1 MVNLYLFLLK
11 NNMKKKS
18 FFTFLFLLIIILYL
32 SLAFIFKNNPKD
44 FFEIGYKTFKILPIK
59 VQTTIKLFTE
69 KDFINNLNNDYN
81 VKYLPETQYLDLE
94 FTQINLNFI
103 KESKSQ
109 YAGLKKTF
117 FIDLINNKIYLTD
130 KTGNIFFF
138 NSNNI
143 NKNINNINNLKND
156 LNLEYVLDTYIKDN
170 YFYISYVVNENNCEK
185 MKISY
190 AKINNNFLQFK
201 KLFDSRECGVNIQGG
216 KIQYFNF
223 LKEDGILVTTGDN
236 IPDLPSSK
244 AQNDKSIF
252 GKILFISLK
261 SKETQLFSKGH
272 RNPQGLFVKDKLI
285 LSTEHGPK
293 GGDEIN
299 KINFNK
305 NYGWPISSYGES
317 YANDELKYLK
327 SHESNGLEEPIYSFV
342 PSVGISEIIA
352 IPNEFSNN
360 WQDNFLISTLNDRS
374 LYRVKFDQTFS
385 KIYYKEKIFIGQ
397 RIRDLKFDNNL
408 NAIFLSLEDKGELG
422 ILKIKK

>member
-1 MVNLYLFLLK
+1 
-11 NNMKKKS
+11 MKKIKYLT
-18 FFTFLFLLIIILYL
+18 FFLCGLIIFLYIF
-32 SLAFIFKNNPKD
+32 LAYIFNNNPKD
-44 FFEIGYKTFKILPIK
+44 FFEIGYKTFKILPIR

-94 FTQINLNFI
+94 YTQINLNFI

-143 NKNINNINNLKND
+143 NRNIEDINNLKND

-190 AKINNNFLQFK
+190 AKINNNFLRFK
-201 KLFDSRECGVNIQGG
+201 KLFDSNECGENIQGG
-216 KIQYFNF
+216 RIQYFNF

-236 IPDLPSSK
+236 IADLPSSK

-272 RNPQGLFVKDKLI
+272 RNPQGLFAKDKLI

-317 YANDELKYLK
+317 YANDELNYLK
-327 SHESNGLEEPIYSFV
+327 SHESNGFKEPIYSFV
-342 PSVGISEIIA
+342 PSVGISEIIN
-352 IPNEFSNN
+352 ISNEFSDN

-374 LYRVKFDQTFS
+374 LYRVKFDQTFN

-408 NAIFLSLEDKGELG
+408 NTIFLSLEDKGELG